1 MYTYNVM
8 KGVLEPAY
16 MLGMPLCY
24 SSKVMIAAGIGLLV
38 GIMSGV
44 TVLVTLLGIALGLY
58 FYFKNKAKK
67 YGENEAEIVCF
78 NRRQRKIWFD
88 DSLVFERITSTQR

>member
-1 MYTYNVM
+1 M
-8 KGVLEPAY
+8 KGVLESAY

-24 SSKVMIAAGIGLLV
+24 SSKVLIAAGFALLV

-44 TVLVTLLGIALGLY
+44 TVLIVLLSVVAGLF

-67 YGENEAEIVCF
+67 YGENESEIVCF
-78 NRRQRKIWFD
+78 NRRQRKVWFD